1 MPQMSDL
8 PNNERLAAENWY
20 GYGRWGAP
28 YWFIGPE
35 PGMHKDEGDNL
46 LARCDAWA
54 RLGGGE
60 LLDVRE
66 HHEAFGLTKYFDRT
80 MRMEQPV
87 DGRNMRPPTQNTWK
101 QLIRLL
107 LSYEG
112 KRNDIDAIGDY
123 QCDEWA
129 SANGKTCV
137 AELSALAAQSLSTAR
152 GDRKTFRTVRAEHLR
167 MRAVENTPR
176 FVVMY
181 DGGQELLPCWKI
193 VACGKP
199 EAECFDAQTVADWG
213 AGFARDGKTVFVR
226 VAHPVNPGGK
236 APPEAYWDALAREL
250 RRLSS

>member
-1 MPQMSDL
+1 MSDL
-8 PNNERLAAENWY
+8 PNIERLAAESWY
-20 GYGRWGAP
+20 GYGRWDAP

-35 PGMHKDEGDNL
+35 PGMHKDEVNNL

-66 HHEAFGLTKYFDRT
+66 HHRAFGLTKYFDRT

-87 DGRNMRPPTQNTWK
+87 DDRTMRPPTQNTWK
-101 QLIRLL
+101 QLICLL

-123 QCDEWA
+123 QCDEW
-129 SANGKTCV
+129 GFTKGETCV
-137 AELSALAAQSLSTAR
+137 AELSALAAQSLSTMR
-152 GDRKTFRTVRAEHLR
+152 DYRKAFRTARAEHLR
-167 MRAVENTPR
+167 KRAVENAPK

-181 DGGQELLPCWKI
+181 GGGQELAPYWNI
-193 VACGKP
+193 IAYGKP
-199 EAECFDAQTVADWG
+199 KADCFVAQAVADWD

-226 VAHPVNPGGK
+226 AAHPVNPGGK
-236 APPEAYWDALAREL
+236 APPEAYWEGLAQEL
-250 RRLSS
+250 RRPSS